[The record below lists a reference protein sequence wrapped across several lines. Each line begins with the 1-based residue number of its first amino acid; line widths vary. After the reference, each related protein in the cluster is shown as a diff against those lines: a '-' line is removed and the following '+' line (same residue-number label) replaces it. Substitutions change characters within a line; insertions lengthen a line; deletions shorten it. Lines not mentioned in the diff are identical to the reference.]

1 MRMGWSARRH
11 SVVLGAAGIVAVLA
25 TFWFAQLRPPMLS
38 SRVMVAVPAG
48 TQVQTQATLA
58 RSTFVLD
65 TASLM
70 VGQLDRRQVH
80 VVVSSPTTL
89 TITVTARTAAEAE
102 DAANAVAYIYVARAS
117 PPGAPGG
124 QKRAAAGLYNAT
136 PASGTSVS
144 AWVAETAGLGTLVG
158 FVLGVIAAF
167 ALARPKTSLHD
178 RVGQSDYL

>member
-1 MRMGWSARRH
+1 MRMGWSAGRH
-11 SVVLGAAGIVAVLA
+11 GVVLGAAAILAMLA

-38 SRVMVAVPAG
+38 SRVMVLVPAG
-48 TQVQTQATLA
+48 TQVQAQATLA
-58 RSTFVLD
+58 RSNFVLD
-65 TASLM
+65 TSSLM

-89 TITVTARTAAEAE
+89 TITVTAKTAAQAQG
-102 DAANAVAYIYVARAS
+102 AANAVAHVYVARAS

-136 PASGTSVS
+136 PATGTSVS
-144 AWVAETAGLGTLVG
+144 VWVAQTAGFGTLVG

-167 ALARPKTSLHD
+167 ALVRPRRAS
-178 RVGQSDYL
+178 

>member
-1 MRMGWSARRH
+1 MGWTRGRQSA
-11 SVVLGAAGIVAVLA
+11 VLAAAGMLAVLA
-25 TFWFAQLRPPMLS
+25 TFGFALLRPPMLS
-38 SRVMVAVPAG
+38 SRAMVQVPAG

-89 TITVTARTAAEAE
+89 TITVTAKTAAEAQG
-102 DAANAVAYIYVARAS
+102 AANAVAYVYIARAS

-124 QKRAAAGLYNAT
+124 QKRAAGGLYNAT
-136 PASGTSVS
+136 PATGTSVWT
-144 AWVAETAGLGTLVG
+144 WVAETTAFGTLVG
-158 FVLGVIAAF
+158 LALGVIAAF
-167 ALARPKTSLHD
+167 ALVRPRRGT
-178 RVGQSDYL
+178 

>member
-1 MRMGWSARRH
+1 M
-11 SVVLGAAGIVAVLA
+11 A
-25 TFWFAQLRPPMLS
+25 TFWFALLRPPILS
-38 SRVMVAVPAG
+38 SRAMVLVPAG

-58 RSTFVLD
+58 RSNFVLD

-89 TITVTARTAAEAE
+89 TITVTAKTAAEAQE
-102 DAANAVAYIYVARAS
+102 AANAVAQTYVARAS

-136 PASGTSVS
+136 QPTGTSVS
-144 AWVAETAGLGTLVG
+144 AWVVQTAGFGTLVG
-158 FVLGVIAAF
+158 LVLGVIAPF
-167 ALARPKTSLHD
+167 ALVRPRQAS
-178 RVGQSDYL
+178 